1 MSPDKNPEDAIK
13 IAIESELPIKIAA
26 KIDPEDQTYYQERIM
41 PFLKHPLVEFV
52 GEVGEIK
59 KVELL
64 RDSIA
69 LIFPIQW
76 PEPFGMV
83 LIESMACGTPVL
95 AYNNGSVPEVIDEGI
110 TGIVV
115 DRFEDALKK
124 IRAIDTL
131 DRRLVRR
138 RFEERFDQSVMVQN
152 YEKVYDQLLNVTPK
166 TILDSPII

>member
-1 MSPDKNPEDAIK
+1 M
-13 IAIESELPIKIAA
+13 
-26 KIDPEDQTYYQERIM
+26 
-41 PFLKHPLVEFV
+41 
-52 GEVGEIK
+52 
-59 KVELL
+59 
-64 RDSIA
+64 
-69 LIFPIQW
+69 
-76 PEPFGMV
+76 
-83 LIESMACGTPVL
+83 
-95 AYNNGSVPEVIDEGI
+95 PEVIDEGI

-166 TILDSPII
+166 TTLDSPII